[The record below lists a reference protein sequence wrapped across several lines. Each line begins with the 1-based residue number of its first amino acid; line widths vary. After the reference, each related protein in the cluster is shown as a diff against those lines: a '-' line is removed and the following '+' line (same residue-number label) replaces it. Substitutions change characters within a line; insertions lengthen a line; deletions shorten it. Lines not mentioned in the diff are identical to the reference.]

1 MIKCT
6 YIDILFPCNNLRK
19 CNVNPAI
26 EKFGIPIPRVDMR
39 EVLNNIRIVKYARKY
54 IKQLTVLE

>member
-1 MIKCT
+1 M
-6 YIDILFPCNNLRK
+6 YIDILFPCNNLR
-19 CNVNPAI
+19 NVNPAI

-39 EVLNNIRIVKYARKY
+39 EVPNNIRIVKYAQKY